1 LHHSGKTLAGK
12 VNDNAVRIKERQEM
26 KIEAHRI
33 NNTKI
38 AEVSSDE
45 TIISTTEDAL
55 DLLGNLYYQDFDRI
69 VLHEKNITP
78 DFFDLKNGIAGE
90 ILQKFSTYRVR
101 LAIVGDFSKYTNK
114 SLNDFIYESNKSR
127 HINFVNSTTEALII
141 LST

>member
-1 LHHSGKTLAGK
+1 MHLLLGLLNWNRKQSRKYEK
-12 VNDNAVRIKERQEM
+12 M
-26 KIEAHRI
+26 KIEAHHI

-38 AEVSSDE
+38 AEVISDE
-45 TIISTTEDAL
+45 TIINTTEDGV

-69 VLHEKNITP
+69 VIHEKNITP

-101 LAIVGDFSKYTNK
+101 LAIVGDFSKYTSK
-114 SLNDFIYESNKSR
+114 SLNDFIYESNKGR
-127 HINFVNSTTEALII
+127 HINFVNSTTEALRI

>member
-1 LHHSGKTLAGK
+1 
-12 VNDNAVRIKERQEM
+12 M